1 MIPLR
6 EPKLFG
12 EDEIMQMMIS
22 SGRFGQESPA
32 GLKQIDHVYSAHK
45 IPLVNKKNI
54 LSAKESDEIK
64 FCGKSCRD
72 EAEKQLLPLL
82 WAIQTNAA
90 PLKKLQGLFD
100 NGWKSCGVLVRMLAR
115 ASIDPNFALTTMS
128 TYVLKL
134 PNSAQS
140 LFA

>member
-45 IPLVNKKNI
+45 IPLVKEEHLECKRIGRDQI
-54 LSAKESDEIK
+54 LWKIVSRRSRKAAFAATLGYSDQ
-64 FCGKSCRD
+64 CRTT
-72 EAEKQLLPLL
+72 EKVTR
-82 WAIQTNAA
+82 I
-90 PLKKLQGLFD
+90 
-100 NGWKSCGVLVRMLAR
+100 
-115 ASIDPNFALTTMS
+115 I
-128 TYVLKL
+128 
-134 PNSAQS
+134 
-140 LFA
+140 